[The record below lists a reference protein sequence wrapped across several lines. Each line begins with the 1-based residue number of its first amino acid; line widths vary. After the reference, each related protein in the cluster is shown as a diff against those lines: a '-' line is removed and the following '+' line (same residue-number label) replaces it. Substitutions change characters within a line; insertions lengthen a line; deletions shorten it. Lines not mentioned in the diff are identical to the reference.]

1 MMKVWQVVIVGCH
14 PTSMLGTKLILEEG
28 GELKVL
34 GMYSTWD
41 EGASIVREKNPE
53 LVLADYHMPEGNIES
68 VLLNMKKAHQTHIL
82 S

>member
-34 GMYSTWD
+34 GMYSTWN
-41 EGASIVREKNPE
+41 EGASIVREKIP
-53 LVLADYHMPEGNIES
+53 S
-68 VLLNMKKAHQTHIL
+68 
-82 S
+82 